1 VSATNGLVSEI
12 GTLCTQYEQIHKLV
26 FYAEG
31 NKIGT
36 TPTAEI
42 GIIRNDLTNP
52 NNIVISQ
59 SGVTSTSLSGGRLIE
74 YNLTND
80 ITASMGNGK
89 SICIN
94 YKI

>member
-1 VSATNGLVSEI
+1 TE
-12 GTLCTQYEQIHKLV
+12 YEQPHKLI

-31 NKIGT
+31 DKVGT

-42 GIIRNDLTNP
+42 GIVRNDLTNP

-59 SGVTSTSLSGGRLIE
+59 SGVSSTSLSGGRLIE
-74 YNLTND
+74 YTLTSD